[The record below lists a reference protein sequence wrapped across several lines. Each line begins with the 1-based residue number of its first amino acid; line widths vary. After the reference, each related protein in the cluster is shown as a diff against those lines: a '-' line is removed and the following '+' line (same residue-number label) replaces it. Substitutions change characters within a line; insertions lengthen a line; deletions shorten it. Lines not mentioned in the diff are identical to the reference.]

1 MARIPVTV
9 SVDDEHLDKLDDV
22 VRQLREQGMTV
33 DHVLVSLGIV
43 TGSIE
48 DVDGALRDLE
58 GVLKVDLEG
67 RRGLPPPDQEIQ

>member
-9 SVDDEHLDKLDDV
+9 SVDDEHLDNLDDV

-48 DVDGALRDLE
+48 DVDALRDVE
-58 GVLKVDLEG
+58 GVLRVDLEERKG
-67 RRGLPPPDQEIQ
+67 VPPPDQEIQ

>member
-9 SVDDEHLDKLDDV
+9 SVDDAHLDKLDDV
-22 VRQLREQGMTV
+22 VRQLRERGMIV

-48 DVDGALRDLE
+48 DVEALQDVE
-58 GVLKVDLEG
+58 GVLSVDLEG
-67 RRGLPPPDQEIQ
+67 RKGVPPPDQEIQ

>member
-1 MARIPVTV
+1 MAMIPVTV
-9 SVDDEHLDKLDDV
+9 SVDDEHLNKLDDV

-48 DVDGALRDLE
+48 DVDALRDVE
-58 GVLKVDLEG
+58 GVLRVDLEERKG
-67 RRGLPPPDQEIQ
+67 VPPPDQEIQ

>member
-1 MARIPVTV
+1 MVRIPVTV

-33 DHVLVSLGIV
+33 EHVLLSLGIV

-48 DVDGALRDLE
+48 DVDALLDVE
-58 GVLKVDLEG
+58 GVLRVDLEG
-67 RRGLPPPDQEIQ
+67 RKDVPPPDQEIQ

>member
-1 MARIPVTV
+1 MAMIPVTV

-48 DVDGALRDLE
+48 DVDALRDVE
-58 GVLKVDLEG
+58 GVLRVDLEG
-67 RRGLPPPDQEIQ
+67 SKGVPPPDQEIQ

>member
-9 SVDDEHLDKLDDV
+9 SVDDEHLNKLDDV

-48 DVDGALRDLE
+48 DVDALRDVE
-58 GVLKVDLEG
+58 GVLRVDLEERKG
-67 RRGLPPPDQEIQ
+67 VPPPDQEIQ